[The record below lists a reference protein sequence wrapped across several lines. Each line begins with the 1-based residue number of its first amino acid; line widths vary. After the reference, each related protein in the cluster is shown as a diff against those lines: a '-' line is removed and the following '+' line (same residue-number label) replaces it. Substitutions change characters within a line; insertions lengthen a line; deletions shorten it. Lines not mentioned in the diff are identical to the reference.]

1 MSKKIWFYLFWIV
14 TPILVLIIVLM
25 GLSRCTYYEFSNEDL
40 SEYLGYA
47 EEYNGG
53 YRSPNG
59 VIHDEKTARAIGE
72 GILDSM
78 LAEEGLAKQLSITGV
93 GVYYDEQNQLWL
105 ISKRPL
111 LRGGAEVVLSQS
123 TGEIIYAAYTK

>member
-25 GLSRCTYYEFSNEDL
+25 GLSRCTFYEFSNEDL

-78 LAEEGLAKQLSITGV
+78 LAEEGLAENLSIAAV
-93 GVYYDEQNQLWL
+93 GVYYDENNQLWQ
-105 ISKRPL
+105 ITKRYL
-111 LRGGAEVVLSQS
+111 LRYGAQVILTQG

>member
-25 GLSRCTYYEFSNEDL
+25 GFSRCTYYEFSNEDL

-78 LAEEGLAKQLSITGV
+78 LAEKGLAKQLSITGV

-111 LRGGAEVVLSQS
+111 LRGGAKVVLSQS